1 MTRSRK
7 VAETKRT
14 KIDRRF
20 QQTESSTH
28 SVQKHSVSAFL
39 RRALIGFNCGEIH
52 PISPQANPT

>member
-1 MTRSRK
+1 LQ
-7 VAETKRT
+7 KREEQ
-14 KIDRRF
+14 KLISGF